1 MKPSWVNI
9 IPTTG
14 ATARAAH
21 ELPTMTNRAHPAKK
35 AKIVRVIFTR

>member
-9 IPTTG
+9 IPTNG
-14 ATARAAH
+14 AMARVIH
-21 ELPTMTNRAHPAKK
+21 ELPTTTNSAHPAKN

>member
-9 IPTTG
+9 MPSSG

-21 ELPTMTNRAHPAKK
+21 ELPTITNRAHPAKK
-35 AKIVRVIFTR
+35 AAIVRVIFTR

>member
-9 IPTTG
+9 IPSNA
-14 ATARAAH
+14 ATARVAH
-21 ELPTMTNRAHPAKK
+21 EFPALTNRAHPAKK

>member
-9 IPTTG
+9 IPASG

-21 ELPTMTNRAHPAKK
+21 ESPAMTNRAHPAKK
-35 AKIVRVIFTR
+35 AEIVRVIFTP